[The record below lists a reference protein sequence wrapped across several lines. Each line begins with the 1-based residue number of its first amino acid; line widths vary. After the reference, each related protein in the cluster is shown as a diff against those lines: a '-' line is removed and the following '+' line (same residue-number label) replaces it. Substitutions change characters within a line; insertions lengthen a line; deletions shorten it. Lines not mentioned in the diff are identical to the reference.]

1 MEAMIFILRITC
13 GVGFMAIA
21 YLTKLQA
28 FFKDAQKLEND
39 DDPYN
44 NKDTE
49 DFMSHLKQEYYVIT
63 Y

>member
-28 FFKDAQKLEND
+28 FFKDA
-39 DDPYN
+39 
-44 NKDTE
+44 
-49 DFMSHLKQEYYVIT
+49 
-63 Y
+63 